1 MFVHSFKLL
10 VGVAL
15 IMSYNQVWAHRFSAV
30 FVMPM
35 SGVQQE
41 SGRQALDGF
50 MFATGEEDAHAF
62 EESDGHLGGLDS
74 YILKIDSASGTTD
87 LRHQLE
93 RLLKEEEPV
102 FITGIFNTDTG
113 ELLRGIL
120 NNRGVVLVDP
130 IDSAMWRSAVAS
142 PDNVKSVN
150 GEAFSAAF
158 KSEYG
163 YAPNLQAIR
172 GYIAARLISATVRS
186 LAGTGLSDSLLVT
199 KARDRVLEQTLP

>member
-1 MFVHSFKLL
+1 MHSLKLL
-10 VGVAL
+10 VGLAL

-41 SGRQALDGF
+41 SGRQGLDGF

-74 YILKIDSASGTTD
+74 YILKIDSASGTTIM
-87 LRHQLE
+87 LEQLE
-93 RLLKEEEPV
+93 RLLKEEEPIFV
-102 FITGIFNTDTG
+102 TGILTTDTA

-142 PDNVKSVN
+142 PDKLKSIN

-158 KSEYG
+158 ENKCG
-163 YAPNLQAIR
+163 YAPNLQVIR
-172 GYIAARLISATVRS
+172 GYIAARVIAATVRS
-186 LAGTGLSDSLLVT
+186 LDETNLSDPSLVRKT
-199 KARDRVLEQTLP
+199 RDRILEHTFP